1 MEEVINIISTLGF
14 PIFTT
19 VALFYF
25 VVKYLDKQIEDNNK
39 REAQIISA
47 CNAREERF
55 SEQIDRLADTL
66 NNFNITLTKID
77 GRLEALEKIINQG
90 E

>member
-1 MEEVINIISTLGF
+1 MEDIVNVISTLGF

-19 VALFYF
+19 VALFCF
-25 VVKYLDKQIEDNNK
+25 CVKYLDKQVENNNK

-55 SEQIDRLADTL
+55 SQQIDKLADTL

-77 GRLEALEKIINQG
+77 SRLEVLEKIIKP
-90 E
+90 EE